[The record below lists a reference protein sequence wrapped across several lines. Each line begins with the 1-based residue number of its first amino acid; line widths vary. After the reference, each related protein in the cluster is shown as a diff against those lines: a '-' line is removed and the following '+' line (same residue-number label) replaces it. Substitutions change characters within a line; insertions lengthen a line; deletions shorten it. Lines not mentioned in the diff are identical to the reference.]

1 MNYNKSYLNKYD
13 NNDEIEYT
21 NDYIFEKKKNIQN
34 FNDKSFDNSY
44 ENNDL
49 IIFQNKVEELF
60 LKLKFLNTNNKNNL
74 SNKEHFNNN
83 KIMESIIK
91 SSQKQINI
99 IDAIDNIIINLN
111 KKIISQGLIRNK
123 YDSIEFEF

>member
-13 NNDEIEYT
+13 NNDEMEYT

-34 FNDKSFDNSY
+34 FNNKSFDNSY

-60 LKLKFLNTNNKNNL
+60 LKLKFFNTNIKNNL
-74 SNKEHFNNN
+74 SNKEHFNNK
-83 KIMESIIK
+83 KIIESIIK

-111 KKIISQGLIRNK
+111 KKIISQGQIRNK